1 MKNIRKAIALV
12 LAVAALFCLPIQ
24 ASADE
29 ASATIDYTRTGSLSI
44 YKYDL
49 TRAESDGAWDTNAYV
64 STGIYDQSVVDR
76 MTDYTVPGVEFMYL
90 RVADIAM
97 YTEQTE
103 NENKV
108 ITVYGFA
115 DGENTNSLLA
125 AIGLSASEAW
135 I

>member
-76 MTDYTVPGVEFMYL
+76 MTDYTVYCCLGRGQAQYIF
-90 RVADIAM
+90 
-97 YTEQTE
+97 
-103 NENKV
+103 V
-108 ITVYGFA
+108 IRRSAQYFA
-115 DGENTNSLLA
+115 DRCRSKDNDYKPQAEPA
-125 AIGLSASEAW
+125 
-135 I
+135 